1 MGVLPSYRLESAG
14 DSAKKRKNSLEDPMT
29 SRNALL
35 RNLKP
40 TVLLATVGILLIGV
54 PGQALAD
61 GWFKVAAGMSG
72 MAMDDINNGD
82 FRFYDYTADGF
93 NLSTLDSGFS
103 FSLHGGVG
111 FSSNMALGLSW
122 ERQHAHT
129 EGTDVDVTAKL
140 KLDADFFML
149 HYYWIPLQAGSWEF
163 GAAAGLGLIFPTGT
177 LDITGDNNVNY
188 GEGKI
193 SGSSDMAYE
202 IMLLADWKFGGS
214 TSLELTAGYRVGVL
228 DDVKLD
234 SAPVVKED
242 GTPLELDYTG
252 YTLKA
257 GFKFM
262 FGGEGGGDLN

>member
-1 MGVLPSYRLESAG
+1 M
-14 DSAKKRKNSLEDPMT
+14 M
-29 SRNALL
+29 SRSSLL
-35 RNLKP
+35 RTLK
-40 TVLLATVGILLIGV
+40 TMALVFSLGILLAGL
-54 PGQALAD
+54 PGQALAG
-61 GWFKVAAGMSG
+61 GWFKVAGGMSG

-82 FRFYDYTADGF
+82 FSFYDYTTEGF
-93 NLSTLDSGFS
+93 NLSTLNSGFS

-129 EGTDVDVTAKL
+129 SGTDVDVTANL

-149 HYYWIPLQAGSWEF
+149 HYYWLPLQTGSWDF
-163 GAAAGLGLIFPTGT
+163 GAAAGLGLIFPNGK
-177 LDITGDNNVNY
+177 LDITDDNNVNY

-202 IMLLADWKFGGS
+202 VMLIADWKYGKS
-214 TSLELTAGYRVGVL
+214 TSLELTVGYRVGVL
-228 DDVKLD
+228 DNIKLD
-234 SAPVVKED
+234 SAPVYKED
-242 GTPLELDYTG
+242 GTLLELDYTG

-262 FGGEGGGDLN
+262 FGGDPAGDIN